1 MEMEAAATQPPVT
14 AVEAEVHRIR
24 ELLERNQFDAALAAA
39 EELARTVPENRD
51 VLYMIAVSQRYL
63 RKLPEALAALE
74 RLEALYPAFS
84 RLHQERGHC
93 FVAMRDADRAI
104 GSFLM
109 AVNINPALPG
119 SWSTLQVLFRMTQQT
134 ENYEKATGHVA
145 RLQQLPPEV
154 VTATSM
160 FSDGELAPA
169 EAIIRAFLRK
179 HGNEVEA
186 MRLLAKIGV
195 EHGVLDDPE
204 LLLEAVLG
212 LAPDYQAA
220 RFDYAGVLLK
230 RHKHTQAIEELE
242 KLQKAEP
249 ENRHYRTTYAAA
261 YVGLGDHERALA
273 LYRELLINAPR
284 AADLQLSVAHS
295 LKTLGRTQE
304 AIDAYHAAAAL
315 RPSFGDAYWSL
326 ANLKTYRFTPQELAQ
341 MRTEEAAAGTA
352 RVDRYH
358 LCFAI
363 GKGLED
369 NGEYAESFRYYERGN
384 ALKKSESR
392 YLPEPVE
399 REAALQ
405 AAVCTREFFA
415 ARQGVGSN
423 SPDPIFIVGLPRSGS
438 TLIEQIL
445 ASHSKIEGTM
455 ELADIPRLVLE
466 LQGREPD
473 KDSPRYPRG
482 LAKLEPEELRRLG
495 DKYINDTRAYRTN
508 RPYFID
514 KMPNNFRHI
523 GLIHLILPRAKIIDA
538 RREPMPCCFSN
549 FKQLFASGQ
558 EFTYSLEDIGRYY
571 RNYVQLMSHWD
582 EALPGKVLR
591 VQHEELVDD
600 LEGNVRRL
608 LDHLEVE
615 FEPACL
621 EFHLTQ
627 RSIRTASS
635 EQVRQPI
642 SREGL
647 DQWRNFEP
655 WLAPL
660 RAVLGELA
668 PAILK

>member
-1 MEMEAAATQPPVT
+1 METAANKSPVT

-24 ELLERNQFDAALAAA
+24 GLLERKEFAAALAAA
-39 EELARTVPENRD
+39 EELSRTVPENRD
-51 VLYMIAVSQRYL
+51 VVYMIAVSLRYL
-63 RKLPEALAALE
+63 QKLPEALATLD

-93 FVAMRDADRAI
+93 FVAMRDADQAI
-104 GSFLM
+104 AAFLK
-109 AVNINPALPG
+109 AVNLNPALPG
-119 SWSTLQVLFRMTQQT
+119 SWSTLQVLFRMTNQT
-134 ENYEKATGHVA
+134 ENYEKAAGHVA
-145 RLQQLPPEV
+145 KLQELPPDI

-169 EAIIRAFLRK
+169 EAIIRAYLRK
-179 HGNEVEA
+179 HGNDVEA

-195 EHGVLDDPE
+195 AHGVLDDPE
-204 LLLEAVLG
+204 VLLEAVLA

-220 RFDYAGVLLK
+220 RFDYAGVLLM

-242 KLQKAEP
+242 KLLKVEP
-249 ENRHYRTTYAAA
+249 ENRNYRTTYAAA

-304 AIDAYHAAAAL
+304 AIDAYHAAAGL

-352 RVDRYH
+352 RADRYH

-369 NGEYAESFRYYERGN
+369 DGDYAESFVYYERGN

-392 YLPEPVE
+392 YRPEPVE
-399 REAALQ
+399 REAQRQ
-405 AAVCTREFFA
+405 AAICAREFFA
-415 ARQGVGSN
+415 ARAGVGSS

-473 KDSPRYPRG
+473 NGEPRYPRG
-482 LAKLEPEELRRLG
+482 LAQLKPEELRRLG

-538 RREPMPCCFSN
+538 RREPMACCFSN

-608 LDHLEVE
+608 LDYLEVE

-627 RSIRTASS
+627 RRIRTASS

-660 RAVLGELA
+660 RAALGELA
-668 PAILK
+668 PAIVK

>member
-1 MEMEAAATQPPVT
+1 
-14 AVEAEVHRIR
+14 
-24 ELLERNQFDAALAAA
+24 
-39 EELARTVPENRD
+39 
-51 VLYMIAVSQRYL
+51 
-63 RKLPEALAALE
+63 
-74 RLEALYPAFS
+74 
-84 RLHQERGHC
+84 
-93 FVAMRDADRAI
+93 
-104 GSFLM
+104 
-109 AVNINPALPG
+109 
-119 SWSTLQVLFRMTQQT
+119 
-134 ENYEKATGHVA
+134 
-145 RLQQLPPEV
+145 
-154 VTATSM
+154 M

-169 EAIIRAFLRK
+169 EAIVRAHLRK
-179 HGNEVEA
+179 HGNDVEA

-195 EHGVLDDPE
+195 AHGVLDDPE
-204 LLLEAVLG
+204 ILLEAVLA

-220 RFDYAGVLLK
+220 RFDYAGVLLM

-242 KLQKAEP
+242 KLLKIEP
-249 ENRHYRTTYAAA
+249 ENRNYRTTYAAA

-326 ANLKTYRFTPQELAQ
+326 ANLKTYRFTPEEMAR
-341 MRTEEAAAGTA
+341 MRTEEAATGTA
-352 RVDRYH
+352 RADRYH

-369 NGEYAESFRYYERGN
+369 DGEYAESFAYYERGN
-384 ALKKSESR
+384 ALKKAESR
-392 YLPEPVE
+392 YRPEAVE
-399 REAALQ
+399 REAQRQVAI
-405 AAVCTREFFA
+405 CTREFFA
-415 ARQGVGSN
+415 ARQGVGSR

-473 KDSPRYPRG
+473 NGEPRYPRS
-482 LAKLEPEELRRLG
+482 LAQLKPEELRRLG
-495 DKYINDTRAYRTN
+495 DKYINDTRAYRTD

-514 KMPNNFRHI
+514 KMPNNFRHV

-538 RREPMPCCFSN
+538 RREPMACCFSN

-591 VQHEELVDD
+591 IQHEELVDD

-621 EFHLTQ
+621 DFHLTQ

-647 DQWRNFEP
+647 DQWRNFDP

-660 RAVLGELA
+660 RAALGELA
-668 PAILK
+668 PAVVK